1 MSWITIYSIKLLSF
15 FNFFYIRVFLVFVVI
30 RQSTVRGIKM
40 DISTLLLD
48 FRITSHCNL
57 GCDLCFRNPG
67 IEDSSLSSALSVIER
82 MYEIGFRRIGFT
94 GGEPT
99 SRADF
104 ITLIDYAK
112 KMGFMTYLST
122 VGHRFMMDHERLNS
136 ILDWVGIPI
145 DGIDK
150 HVNADIR
157 SDKMSNQHR
166 VVKNILM
173 CLPDRN
179 NKINIKLTTVVSQ
192 SNVNSLRDI
201 VDWVDALPYKI
212 QAWRFYQFCPLGVG
226 KEKREKL
233 EIDTDLF
240 TNSMESLK
248 DKYPNIPISW
258 ATFEERDKANVV
270 MEPNFDIIIPDGE
283 NYTLLGNMLTD
294 SSDKIIS
301 AIFDNKEIMR
311 KCENNRFWIDE
322 REYIS

>member
-1 MSWITIYSIKLLSF
+1 
-15 FNFFYIRVFLVFVVI
+15 
-30 RQSTVRGIKM
+30 M
-40 DISTLLLD
+40 DISNLLLD

-67 IEDSSLSSALSVIER
+67 IEDSSLSSAMHVIER
-82 MYEIGFRRIGFT
+82 MYRMGFRRIGFT

-104 ITLIDYAK
+104 ITLIEYAK
-112 KMGFMTYLST
+112 QMGFMTYLST
-122 VGHRFMMDHERLNS
+122 VGHRFMMDHERLNPV
-136 ILDWVGIPI
+136 LDWVGMPI

-150 HVNADIR
+150 QVNTDIR

-166 VVKNILM
+166 VIKNILTW
-173 CLPDRN
+173 LPNHN
-179 NKINIKLTTVVSQ
+179 NRINIKLTTVVSQ
-192 SNVNSLRDI
+192 SNVNLLSDI
-201 VDWVDALPYKI
+201 VRWVDALPYKI

-233 EIDTDLF
+233 EINTDVF
-240 TNSMESLK
+240 KKHMEMLK
-248 DKYPNIPISW
+248 IQYPEMPISW

-294 SSDKIIS
+294 SPDKITR
-301 AIFDNKEIMR
+301 AIFGNGEIMR
-311 KCENNRFWIDE
+311 KCENNRFWLDE
-322 REYIS
+322 REFTA